1 MTIHIARIAEN
12 RNFGAVI
19 IVVIADFQGNKGVT
33 GMSITELLKQH
44 NLTDTVNRYRLQ
56 IVHEDNDTYYIEDMK
71 FKRSMT
77 RGQVVHIAKDIP
89 ELLRYLK
96 NLRCA

>member
-1 MTIHIARIAEN
+1 
-12 RNFGAVI
+12 
-19 IVVIADFQGNKGVT
+19 
-33 GMSITELLKQH
+33 MSIQELLKQH

-77 RGQVVHIAKDIP
+77 RGRVVHIAKDIP

-96 NLRCA
+96 NLRVA

>member
-1 MTIHIARIAEN
+1 MTIP
-12 RNFGAVI
+12 
-19 IVVIADFQGNKGVT
+19 
-33 GMSITELLKQH
+33 ELLKEH
-44 NLTDTVNRYRLQ
+44 NLTDTVNRYHIQ

-71 FKRSMT
+71 IRRTMT
-77 RGQVVHIAKDIP
+77 RGRVVHIAKDIP